1 MLPINPKPGVSRG
14 VQNCVMK
21 RFVIFVGSLLL
32 VLAIVIMLRSSRRQ
46 STVRVT
52 GPLTE
57 SEVKEITQLVLRE
70 RAPLLSGEFA
80 PQDNAR
86 AQRHLRERIAGQIR
100 SIASVDGQYV
110 VVDFGDRWNT
120 NIGYDYELRRT
131 TNGWRVVGM
140 GYRGPPK
147 KTGE

>member
-1 MLPINPKPGVSRG
+1 
-14 VQNCVMK
+14 MK
-21 RFVIFVGSLLL
+21 RFVIITGSVLL
-32 VLAIVIMLRSSRRQ
+32 VLVIVVAAIVLYSSQ
-46 STVRVT
+46 QPSSVRVT

-57 SEVKEITQLVLRE
+57 SDVREITQLVLRE

-80 PQDNAR
+80 PQDSAR
-86 AQRHLRERIAGQIR
+86 ARRHLRERVAGQLR

-120 NIGYDYELRRT
+120 NIGYDYQLQRT

-140 GYRGPPK
+140 GYRGPPR
-147 KTGE
+147 KTGG

>member
-1 MLPINPKPGVSRG
+1 
-14 VQNCVMK
+14 MK
-21 RFVIFVGSLLL
+21 RFIIIAGSVLL
-32 VLAIVIMLRSSRRQ
+32 VLAIVAVVIVLRSSQRQ

-57 SEVKEITQLVLRE
+57 SEVREITQLVLHE

-80 PQDNAR
+80 PQDSAR
-86 AQRHLRERIAGQIR
+86 AQRHLRERIAGQLR
-100 SIASVDGQYV
+100 SIASVDGHYV

-120 NIGYDYELRRT
+120 NVGYDYELRRT

-147 KTGE
+147 KTGR